1 MLKTGVKVDSNK
13 PRSGSP
19 RSVPLKPYPPPDEAP
34 DETAQLNAVIASKF
48 AGLALDHLTREYPNK
63 LTHYACRAARHSKP
77 SCVAPIFYGSYDWH
91 SCVHGYWLL
100 LHLIDRFPDMP
111 EAARIV
117 AVVDEHFTDVNVAA
131 NADLPHNRG
140 FERPYGWAWLL
151 ALAAQVESLALPQA
165 ARWASTIA
173 PLTDAFVE
181 RFETFLPDATYPLRV
196 GTHFNT
202 AFALALTLDFARSTS
217 RASLET
223 LIVDTSKR
231 WHLNDAGCQAWE
243 PAGDEF
249 LSPSLMEAELMRR
262 VLPSA
267 EFDIWFTR
275 FLPNLAACE
284 PATLFEP
291 ATVSDRSDGKIA
303 HLDGLNLSRAW
314 CQRSLARAL
323 PEQDARS
330 GHVARRSRTSS
341 GERARARGRRLYGR
355 ALARDIRDT
364 RAGGIR
370 KESAATRAECCAPC
384 IAKRLTGVR
393 RRVARPASEHCMK
406 RMLDALHRFCLV
418 RKRPVVA
425 VHKHACVDLEHDDG
439 AVAVECAIDA

>member
-1 MLKTGVKVDSNK
+1 M
-13 PRSGSP
+13 
-19 RSVPLKPYPPPDEAP
+19 
-34 DETAQLNAVIASKF
+34 TAQLNAVIASKF

-63 LTHYACRAARHSKP
+63 LTHTLAGPQDIQSPRALH
-77 SCVAPIFYGSYDWH
+77 PIFYGSYDWH

-117 AVVDEHFTDVNVAA
+117 AVVDEHFTDANVAGERA
-131 NADLPHNRG
+131 YLDLPHNRG

-165 ARWASTIA
+165 ERWASTIA

-217 RASLET
+217 RALLET

-231 WHLNDAGCQAWE
+231 WYLNDAGCQAWE

-323 PEQDARS
+323 PEQDARRAMLLGAAERHLES
-330 GHVARRSRTSS
+330 ALAHVAGDYM
-341 GERARARGRRLYGR
+341 GEHWLATFATL
-355 ALARDIRDT
+355 ALEA
-364 RAGGIR
+364 
-370 KESAATRAECCAPC
+370 
-384 IAKRLTGVR
+384 
-393 RRVARPASEHCMK
+393 
-406 RMLDALHRFCLV
+406 
-418 RKRPVVA
+418 
-425 VHKHACVDLEHDDG
+425 
-439 AVAVECAIDA
+439 